1 MRIDIKTIVVHCKS
15 LAERKES
22 IISQLDKNRFRSYE
36 FYTDYDAS
44 ELDKETIDK
53 YYNSGYEYPERWDEK
68 INSVYPGQYHPRQ
81 LNMANISL
89 CIKFGKIFEKLI
101 KEDFEYCLIFEDD
114 ALLVEDFA
122 DRFLEN
128 LKETP
133 DDWDAIY
140 IGSGAGLKPETIPG
154 KVAYLRNHP
163 ATKCTDS
170 ILIKKKTIMDLSTTF
185 FPFSL
190 AVDWELAYQHF
201 YHKHNIYW
209 WEPSLVVQGSESGRF
224 KSALR

>member
-1 MRIDIKTIVVHCKS
+1 MSIGIKTIVVHCKS
-15 LAERKES
+15 LVERKYN
-22 IISQLDKNRFRSYE
+22 IISQLDENNFKSYE
-36 FYTDYDAS
+36 FYTDYDAD
-44 ELDKETIDK
+44 ELDQETIDK
-53 YYNSGYEYPERWDEK
+53 YYHSGYKYPELWNEK
-68 INSVYPGQYHPRQ
+68 INSVYPGQDHPKE
-81 LNMANISL
+81 LNIANISL
-89 CIKFGKIFEKLI
+89 CIKFGKIFENLI

-114 ALLVEDFA
+114 VLLADDFVN
-122 DRFLEN
+122 RFFEN

-140 IGSGAGLKPETIPG
+140 IGSGAGLKPTVVPG

-190 AVDWELAYQHF
+190 AVDWELGYQHF
-201 YHKHNIYW
+201 YHKHKIYW
-209 WEPSLVVQGSESGRF
+209 WEPSLVVQGSEFGIF